1 VPTAVPTAV
10 PTSSPEA
17 SLTLQENDSGFC
29 SVDGNV
35 ENDHSG
41 YTGSGYANTTN
52 ASDTAVK
59 YSVVVDADGDYSAV
73 VTYANGGSS
82 ARDGVFN
89 INGNNTE
96 TVNLGATGGWG
107 NYDDSSAVTLQLT
120 AGYNEVN
127 LVATGSSGLANIDKL
142 ELTGYG
148 IAQGDCSGAVTPTAE
163 PTPVPTAEPTPVPT
177 AVPTAV
183 PTVEP
188 TSAPVGTFTIQEGD
202 NGFCGV
208 DGGIDSNN
216 SGYTGSGFANTDN
229 ASGKSVNWAITGDAG
244 TYTIRWRFANG
255 ASDNRSGVLSS
266 NGSSVSTED
275 FTGTGSWS
283 SWNTTSV
290 NLNLAGGY
298 KNLSLVA
305 NQDSGLGNIDYIEVT
320 GPNAAAA
327 SCGGIVPTA
336 EPTVEPTS
344 TPTAEPTAQP
354 TSPPISGDDCEVL
367 VNDPNVN
374 WRETGLQSDQQIIQC
389 LSESL
394 GTPVGYG
401 ENATGGYNA
410 NGGSKLVI
418 ITDDFPEQQILD
430 AISSTDHTWVV
441 FDKDDFRNEK
451 AISMHATYCDDSSV
465 QSALGMS
472 AAQCRDPIGTCGG
485 SESCLEDFFNGD
497 LNDGDLPIR
506 NHLIDSNTTID
517 GRGSNAYFLFN
528 GFKLGSDSSG
538 KATYTT
544 DNVILTNLDFR
555 GVGHTEDHGL
565 DPDMIRVTGESHD
578 VWIHQNTFDNTGD
591 AAFDIKVGGYDVTI
605 SFNKLLNVKR
615 ASLHGSSDSRT
626 INSQITST
634 MLGNLFVTEDQYF
647 GDSKFNA
654 MRRVPLLRRG
664 TTHLIN
670 NVFYGYRKDL
680 MSVRVGGAAVVEN
693 NMFLNNVDNSKGD
706 DLGDWV
712 ENILA
717 DVVSDGGIKVTGTSV
732 YESNSNCEIAG
743 SSASLNYSEGSTPD
757 VNGAYNSASRS
768 TISGNRFSV
777 GSDLRDYV
785 LATAG
790 KGGATP
796 YLSSY
801 SDGDHSVISG
811 APSSC
816 Q

>member
-1 VPTAVPTAV
+1 
-10 PTSSPEA
+10 
-17 SLTLQENDSGFC
+17 
-29 SVDGNV
+29 
-35 ENDHSG
+35 
-41 YTGSGYANTTN
+41 
-52 ASDTAVK
+52 
-59 YSVVVDADGDYSAV
+59 
-73 VTYANGGSS
+73 
-82 ARDGVFN
+82 
-89 INGNNTE
+89 
-96 TVNLGATGGWG
+96 
-107 NYDDSSAVTLQLT
+107 
-120 AGYNEVN
+120 
-127 LVATGSSGLANIDKL
+127 
-142 ELTGYG
+142 
-148 IAQGDCSGAVTPTAE
+148 
-163 PTPVPTAEPTPVPT
+163 
-177 AVPTAV
+177 
-183 PTVEP
+183 
-188 TSAPVGTFTIQEGD
+188 
-202 NGFCGV
+202 
-208 DGGIDSNN
+208 
-216 SGYTGSGFANTDN
+216 
-229 ASGKSVNWAITGDAG
+229 
-244 TYTIRWRFANG
+244 
-255 ASDNRSGVLSS
+255 
-266 NGSSVSTED
+266 
-275 FTGTGSWS
+275 
-283 SWNTTSV
+283 
-290 NLNLAGGY
+290 
-298 KNLSLVA
+298 
-305 NQDSGLGNIDYIEVT
+305 
-320 GPNAAAA
+320 
-327 SCGGIVPTA
+327 
-336 EPTVEPTS
+336 
-344 TPTAEPTAQP
+344 
-354 TSPPISGDDCEVL
+354 
-367 VNDPNVN
+367 
-374 WRETGLQSDQQIIQC
+374 
-389 LSESL
+389 
-394 GTPVGYG
+394 
-401 ENATGGYNA
+401 
-410 NGGSKLVI
+410 
-418 ITDDFPEQQILD
+418 
-430 AISSTDHTWVV
+430 
-441 FDKDDFRNEK
+441 
-451 AISMHATYCDDSSV
+451 
-465 QSALGMS
+465 
-472 AAQCRDPIGTCGG
+472 
-485 SESCLEDFFNGD
+485 
-497 LNDGDLPIR
+497 
-506 NHLIDSNTTID
+506 
-517 GRGSNAYFLFN
+517 
-528 GFKLGSDSSG
+528 
-538 KATYTT
+538 
-544 DNVILTNLDFR
+544 
-555 GVGHTEDHGL
+555 
-565 DPDMIRVTGESHD
+565 MIRVTGESHD